1 MVFKN
6 FTIIRLIPL
15 LYGIIWDKVF
25 LVGGFSRHILVKKVT
40 KTMTYT
46 ETKIRPLGKRT
57 KTIFLMI
64 AKKNGATELEL
75 ANATGQSEMRVRR
88 TISELR
94 KIWNGIYTI
103 HVQSINETEILYTL
117 KHEAI
122 L

>member
-1 MVFKN
+1 
-6 FTIIRLIPL
+6 
-15 LYGIIWDKVF
+15 
-25 LVGGFSRHILVKKVT
+25 VGGFSRHILAKKVT

-46 ETKIRPLGKRT
+46 ETRTQRPLGKRT